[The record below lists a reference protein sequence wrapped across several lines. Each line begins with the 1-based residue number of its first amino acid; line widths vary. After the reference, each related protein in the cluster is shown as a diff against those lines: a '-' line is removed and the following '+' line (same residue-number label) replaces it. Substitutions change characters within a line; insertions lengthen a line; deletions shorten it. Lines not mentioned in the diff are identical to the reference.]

1 MLLYTDA
8 SIKEVLSL
16 EDREL
21 VEKVVNGD
29 FEAFEELFNKYK
41 GTAMRTAY
49 LICGNKATSEDIVQ
63 ETFVQCYLNIGS
75 LKNPDYFKTWFYKI
89 LTRMAWK
96 LSKSDK
102 KSVPIDE
109 IFAKAE
115 REQNH
120 ESDNMT
126 KCLESETVEIVRS
139 AVNNLDEKYRAVVV
153 LYYFNGFSV
162 KEIANMLDIF
172 EGTVKSRLFKAR
184 RLLKGKIESLN
195 YFGGVNYE
203 KG

>member
-16 EDREL
+16 EDKEL
-21 VEKVVNGD
+21 VEKVANCD

-89 LTRMAWK
+89 
-96 LSKSDK
+96 
-102 KSVPIDE
+102 
-109 IFAKAE
+109 FAKAE
-115 REQNH
+115 RDQNH

-126 KCLESETVEIVRS
+126 KYLESETVEIVRS

-162 KEIANMLDIF
+162 KEIANMLDVF

>member
-1 MLLYTDA
+1 
-8 SIKEVLSL
+8 
-16 EDREL
+16 
-21 VEKVVNGD
+21 
-29 FEAFEELFNKYK
+29 
-41 GTAMRTAY
+41 
-49 LICGNKATSEDIVQ
+49 
-63 ETFVQCYLNIGS
+63 
-75 LKNPDYFKTWFYKI
+75 
-89 LTRMAWK
+89 
-96 LSKSDK
+96 
-102 KSVPIDE
+102 
-109 IFAKAE
+109 
-115 REQNH
+115 
-120 ESDNMT
+120 MT
-126 KCLESETVEIVRS
+126 KYLESETVEIVRN

>member
-1 MLLYTDA
+1 
-8 SIKEVLSL
+8 
-16 EDREL
+16 
-21 VEKVVNGD
+21 
-29 FEAFEELFNKYK
+29 
-41 GTAMRTAY
+41 
-49 LICGNKATSEDIVQ
+49 
-63 ETFVQCYLNIGS
+63 
-75 LKNPDYFKTWFYKI
+75 
-89 LTRMAWK
+89 MAWK

-102 KSVPIDE
+102 KNVPIDE

-162 KEIANMLDIF
+162 KEIANAALKIRIILKLGFTKYLQEWHGNFPNQIKRMFQLMKYLQKQNGSKI
-172 EGTVKSRLFKAR
+172 TKAT
-184 RLLKGKIESLN
+184 I
-195 YFGGVNYE
+195 
-203 KG
+203 